1 VRLHVVLEVGEDPAW
16 LGQHL
21 LRVRVDLAFELG
33 AIRLHISAFL
43 GAQVVRKLRSVRVAV
58 AALRVGKGILRHL
71 LVQKALLLNSVLVCL
86 NLLFFLLN
94 FQLNSLLFD
103 LVLQVLI

>member
-1 VRLHVVLEVGEDPAW
+1 M
-16 LGQHL
+16 
-21 LRVRVDLAFELG
+21 
-33 AIRLHISAFL
+33 
-43 GAQVVRKLRSVRVAV
+43 VRKLRSVRVAV

-86 NLLFFLLN
+86 DLLFFLLD

-103 LVLQVLI
+103 LVLQVLIELISLLQLLNQSLIQLLGLLHLPFVSLHLLNDCLNLDLGSF